1 MEKKVRLS
9 KDKRKGLETL
19 FQEHGFL
26 DFKWIKPE
34 NIVVSQ
40 WVRMKCTFGC
50 GEYARNA
57 TCPPNVPTVAEC
69 ERFFKEY
76 TDAAVFHFEK
86 KVAKPE
92 DRHVWSRKLNM
103 KLSKLER
110 EVFLSGYERAFLLFM
125 DSCCIC
131 KECSGERGKCKVP
144 RSARPSPESM
154 AMDVFSTVKRI
165 GYPIEPL
172 TDYTQAMNRYAF
184 LMVA

>member
-1 MEKKVRLS
+1 MEKKARLS
-9 KDKRKGLETL
+9 KGERKKLETL
-19 FQEHGFL
+19 FQDNGFS

-50 GEYARNA
+50 SEFGRNA

-69 ERFFKEY
+69 EKFFKEY
-76 TDAAVFHFEK
+76 SDAAVFHFEK
-86 KVAKPE
+86 RVHKPE
-92 DRHVWSRKLNM
+92 DRHPWSRKLNIA
-103 KLSKLER
+103 LSKLER
-110 EVFLSGYERAFLLFM
+110 QVFLSGYEKAFLLFM

-154 AMDVFSTVKRI
+154 AMDVFSTVKHL

-172 TDYTQAMNRYAF
+172 MDYNRAMNRYAF
-184 LMVA
+184 LMIA